1 MKRIRNAN
9 FVTSLF
15 GVRGAPMQYYFLL
28 QMILFQ
34 STKPLVWII
43 SRIMLKGSSIYYVT
57 TFWGIFEPPPLLDT
71 KRHQTSDPPPP
82 CRGIVLNLEVVTRL
96 KISGYTLQD
105 ALRNTGYT
113 PMYSGYTLQ
122 KEWLHAFRLFLE
134 VGTRRVTACTLDYT
148 PAPLVTSPDLGPSV
162 TVKFKQIYNALQCIM
177 TITVLK

>member
-57 TFWGIFEPPPLLDT
+57 TFWGIFEPPPSLT
-71 KRHQTSDPPPP
+71 PNVTRPRTPPPLQGYSAKF
-82 CRGIVLNLEVVTRL
+82 R
-96 KISGYTLQD
+96 SGYTLE
-105 ALRNTGYT
+105 N
-113 PMYSGYTLQ
+113 
-122 KEWLHAFRLFLE
+122 KWLHAP
-134 VGTRRVTACTLDYT
+134 RRPKKYWVHAH
-148 PAPLVTSPDLGPSV
+148 V
-162 TVKFKQIYNALQCIM
+162 
-177 TITVLK
+177 

>member
-1 MKRIRNAN
+1 MNHKSNN
-9 FVTSLF
+9 VK
-15 GVRGAPMQYYFLL
+15 GVIHLLRHHFL
-28 QMILFQ
+28 
-34 STKPLVWII
+34 
-43 SRIMLKGSSIYYVT
+43 GH
-57 TFWGIFEPPPLLDT
+57 FWTPPPPW
-71 KRHQTSDPPPP
+71 HQTSPDLGPPPPP

-162 TVKFKQIYNALQCIM
+162 TVKFKKIYNALQCIM